1 MYIMPELT
9 RTVDD
14 AGFQALLMEQ
24 LVQRVAIVQLRAY
37 YTSVSA
43 WSQTEFPINN
53 VNVRRILIQAR
64 AT

>member
-1 MYIMPELT
+1 MILVAQIQCREYNANTYIL
-9 RTVDD
+9 
-14 AGFQALLMEQ
+14 ASL
-24 LVQRVAIVQLRAY
+24 VAIVQLRAY